1 MQLAYLYL
9 PVLAGH
15 VDLETIAGVWHLQLA
30 YLNLP
35 VLAGHLDLETIAGV
49 WHLQS
54 AYLYL
59 PVLAKHVDLETI
71 AGVQHVQPAYLFL
84 PVLAGHVDLETIAGV
99 WHGAACLPQ
108 YPISHWTCRSGDHR
122 WGAARCS
129 LLTYYLPVLAGH
141 VDLETIAGVRHMP
154 LTSISPSSLDM

>member
-1 MQLAYLYL
+1 MLTYY
-9 PVLAGH
+9 
-15 VDLETIAGVWHLQLA
+15 
-30 YLNLP
+30 LP

-71 AGVQHVQPAYLFL
+71 TGVQHVQPAYLFL

-108 YPISHWTCRSGDHR
+108 YPISHWKCRSGDHR
-122 WGAARCS
+122 WGCGTVQLAY
-129 LLTYYLPVLAGH
+129 LYLTVLSGH
-141 VDLETIAGVRHMP
+141 VDLETIAGVRHVE
-154 LTSISPSSLDM
+154 LGLWRSLDSHHCLGPEPGDVPQILHNTAR